1 MIRRPPRYTR
11 TDTLFPY
18 TTLFRSVAG
27 TRGSGGEP
35 LVLTELHES
44 GTLQQRA
51 PVMGQ
56 IGGDDDVGVGTR
68 EQVRRSR
75 QRGGVAHALT
85 LDPAVQELRER
96 TGLEMHGR
104 VIEADLDELTH
115 IGARPSQEGGE
126 DAVGECVGGCRVDDG
141 EPDLQRVA
149 THLAGGRHEAALGLD
164 QEVHATSPLAQ
175 GSPPAAGEI
184 GSASCRDRVCQYEEI
199 PGVAVSVKK
208 KRYENE

>member
-44 GTLQQRA
+44 ETLQQRA

-85 LDPAVQELRER
+85 LDPAVPER
-96 TGLEMHGR
+96 KSTRLNSSH
-104 VIEADLDELTH
+104 
-115 IGARPSQEGGE
+115 
-126 DAVGECVGGCRVDDG
+126 
-141 EPDLQRVA
+141 
-149 THLAGGRHEAALGLD
+149 
-164 QEVHATSPLAQ
+164 
-175 GSPPAAGEI
+175 
-184 GSASCRDRVCQYEEI
+184 
-199 PGVAVSVKK
+199 
-208 KRYENE
+208 